1 MRSTTATHRQNGMGE
16 VSCAKCG
23 RGGWARSVVQNV
35 GAAAGSGVELAAQKR
50 SETRIEQEDDVEEL
64 LKSDELVVDVK
75 GNVNWEK
82 AGLE

>member
-1 MRSTTATHRQNGMGE
+1 MKYTRQEREAACGARQPHTDKTA
-16 VSCAKCG
+16 
-23 RGGWARSVVQNV
+23 WARSVVQNV